1 MVRRGTV
8 GTTREGNVAESGEP
22 RVDPA
27 SAPASIPPAS
37 AAPDAAPPITAG
49 SVPESTA
56 GPEGGRPR
64 SNRRWLIIG
73 GIAIVFLLIIGYV
86 VGGAVAAGVPVNNA
100 DKALRTTIDHENA
113 VVVVLNEDPFKG
125 VDLSSSTVD
134 VPKAKAALA
143 GYMQK
148 VSLVQP
154 SVASDRNALQR
165 VRPDLQSSFLTL
177 PEQSTISRDRRR
189 VDAALTALSSAQ
201 RGIDILKKQAAF
213 VDALFDASAN
223 FIALGKTMQAED
235 LPGTAAQLPG
245 TGASVKKA
253 ADLAQPPDVPE
264 AFGPIVKGMQRAADD
279 VRGLVAAVQAND
291 QAAIQK
297 YVAALE
303 ADGKAL
309 ESIDQKAIDAA
320 QKALF
325 QPLIDSYNRNM
336 KIAAGG

>member
-1 MVRRGTV
+1 MRARRRRRPS
-8 GTTREGNVAESGEP
+8 TTK
-22 RVDPA
+22 
-27 SAPASIPPAS
+27 
-37 AAPDAAPPITAG
+37 TA
-49 SVPESTA
+49 
-56 GPEGGRPR
+56 
-64 SNRRWLIIG
+64 
-73 GIAIVFLLIIGYV
+73 
-86 VGGAVAAGVPVNNA
+86 AAGASTEV
-100 DKALRTTIDHENA
+100 HS
-113 VVVVLNEDPFKG
+113 KG
-125 VDLSSSTVD
+125 
-134 VPKAKAALA
+134 A
-143 GYMQK
+143 
-148 VSLVQP
+148 
-154 SVASDRNALQR
+154 NR
-165 VRPDLQSSFLTL
+165 VW
-177 PEQSTISRDRRR
+177 
-189 VDAALTALSSAQ
+189 A
-201 RGIDILKKQAAF
+201 
-213 VDALFDASAN
+213 
-223 FIALGKTMQAED
+223 
-235 LPGTAAQLPG
+235 PGTAAQLPG

>member
-1 MVRRGTV
+1 M
-8 GTTREGNVAESGEP
+8 AENEEP
-22 RVDPA
+22 RVEPGPA
-27 SAPASIPPAS
+27 PESPPPVA
-37 AAPDAAPPITAG
+37 AAPDAPRPATA
-49 SVPESTA
+49 VPE
-56 GPEGGRPR
+56 PEPSAAPKGGQRR
-64 SNRRWLIIG
+64 SNRRWLIIAS
-73 GIAIVFLLIIGYV
+73 IAVLFLLIIGYV
-86 VGGAVAAGVPVNNA
+86 VGGAVAAGVPVGNA
-100 DKALRTTIDHENA
+100 DKALRNTVDHENA
-113 VVVVLNEDPFKG
+113 VVAVLNEDPFNG
-125 VDLSSSTVD
+125 VDLTSSSVD
-134 VPKAKAALA
+134 IPKAKAILA

-148 VSLVQP
+148 VSQVQP
-154 SVASDRNALQR
+154 SVASDRNALLR
-165 VRPDLQSSFLTL
+165 VRPDLQGSLLTL

-189 VDAALTALSSAQ
+189 VDAALAALSSAQ

-213 VDALFDASAN
+213 ADALFDASAS
-223 FIALGKTMQAED
+223 FIALGKTMEAED

-253 ADLAQPPDVPE
+253 ADLAQPPDVPA
-264 AFGPIVKGMQRAADD
+264 AFDPILKGMRQAADD

-291 QAAIQK
+291 RTAVQK

-309 ESIDQKAIDAA
+309 ESVDQNAIDAA